1 MEAAE
6 GAGGFLVTDKNGFS
20 RLLNLVFLCGF
31 CVLPV
36 QIFFEAGSGLA
47 TVH

>member
-6 GAGGFLVTDKNGFS
+6 GAEGFLVTDRNGFS
-20 RLLNLVFLCGF
+20 RLFNLVFLCGP

-36 QIFFEAGSGLA
+36 QIFFDAGIGLG